1 MKKKNLCVRIAASV
15 LVCALL
21 ASFASCSEETVSST
35 SMVGSSASTVS
46 GETQKTTAP
55 ELPFCEPGTETLT
68 IATMDSWF
76 ATKSYNDN
84 LPVYQKFEE
93 LTGVKIVWEAIPIND
108 YDQVMGTRL
117 ASGQDLPDI
126 FVVPWESNA
135 DKLGYD
141 GISMPLN
148 DLIESDAYYLNKLMD
163 KYPEVRAGITSADG
177 NIYAYPGFGEGFITK
192 ASDMADGNEIVN
204 PGANLCLNVSM
215 IRQDWLDKLGLE
227 MPTNLD
233 EWYNVLKAFKTQDPN
248 GNGKA
253 DEIPVTATFNVR
265 DIYRFG
271 EEFGL
276 YRSGNAE
283 CRWDVDENGKV
294 FFKDT
299 TEEFKQTLEYLNKL
313 YSEGL
318 LDVEFANVGYS
329 KTTEKIN
336 RDLVGALTSDWI
348 SNIPTYNANLV
359 TAGVADANYVPA
371 PSLTNPDGKSMV
383 TNRWSVWK
391 TAAISKDCD
400 NPELAMKWLDFHTL
414 SPEGIALTTLGV
426 EGESYVMEN
435 GVAKLTE
442 TATNN
447 PDGISVGDYLFSIGA
462 RGQLPYPQ
470 TKESYEVMWQ
480 DLPVLLNYAGNYA
493 PDQVRDP
500 FPCNGTS
507 ALLPFTEDETAIRT
521 EIETNITTYCDE
533 MAIKFI
539 TGEVSLDQFNEYVQ
553 TIDSYGMPELLELHQ
568 AAYERYVASAN
579 P

>member
-1 MKKKNLCVRIAASV
+1 MKKMTLTRRIAA
-15 LVCALL
+15 CLL
-21 ASFASCSEETVSST
+21 ACAMLLT
-35 SMVGSSASTVS
+35 SMSAMA
-46 GETQKTTAP
+46 EAAKP
-55 ELPFCEPGTETLT
+55 ELPFCEPGAETLT

-117 ASGQDLPDI
+117 ASGKNLPDI
-126 FVVPWESNA
+126 FVVPWDSNA

-141 GISMPLN
+141 GVSMPLN
-148 DLIESDAYYLNKLMD
+148 DLIAEHGYYLNKLMEQ
-163 KYPEVRAGITSADG
+163 YPVVRSGLTAADG

-192 ASDMADGNEIVN
+192 ASDMDGEITN

-215 IRQDWLDKLGLE
+215 IRKDWLDKLGLE
-227 MPTNLD
+227 VPKTLD
-233 EWYNVLKAFKTQDPN
+233 DWYNVLKAFKTQDPN

-265 DIYRFG
+265 DIFRFG
-271 EEFGL
+271 EGFGL

-299 TEEFKQTLEYLNKL
+299 TDGFKKTLEFLNKL

-318 LDVEFANVGYS
+318 LDVEYSTVGYS

-348 SNIPTYNANLV
+348 SNIPTYNANLAN
-359 TAGVADANYVPA
+359 AGVKAEWIPVEPIQ
-371 PSLTNPDGKSMV
+371 NPEGKSMV

-391 TAAISKDCD
+391 TAAISTTCK
-400 NPELAMKWLDFHTL
+400 NPELAMKWLDFQTL
-414 SPEGIALTTLGV
+414 SAQGIALTTLGV
-426 EGESYVMEN
+426 EGMSYSMVDGKPVLSEE
-435 GVAKLTE
+435 AK
-442 TATNN
+442 N
-447 PDGISVGDYLFSIGA
+447 PAEGISTGEYLFSIGA

-470 TKESYEVMWQ
+470 TKESYEFMWS
-480 DLPVLLNYAGNYA
+480 DMPVLLNYANNFTA
-493 PDQVRDP
+493 DQIRQP
-500 FPCNGTS
+500 FPCNGT
-507 ALLPFTEDETAIRT
+507 AANLPFTEEETAIRT
-521 EIETNITTYCDE
+521 ELETNITTYCDE

-539 TGEVSLDQFNEYVQ
+539 EGKESLDNFDAYVQ
-553 TIDSYGMPELLELHQ
+553 TLNQYGLEQLVQLHQ
-568 AAYERYVASAN
+568 TAYERFIGK
-579 P
+579 